1 MGEHDNGYVDTLSGN
16 DIGNPGM
23 DNEGMEIPETPDTGN
38 SDPSGNE
45 TPGQGEDTGSD
56 KPDTG
61 HDTEDKDD
69 KEESDSADQEQIIT
83 VIEDDDSKEWR
94 EGISEQLAELMK
106 PQDTTDVTERLDNLI
121 MLLTPEED
129 EAALQEAEPH
139 TVTIPFEGHTGW
151 DYPINVQFQ
160 VYPYGAGYWMKQTE
174 GFSDVDSFMARYEEI
189 INLCQEGGTLK
200 DFYVEYIWDCS
211 EELVYDHEAQTSEPE
226 PDPGEEEQKEITD
239 KLLTHLEDI
248 NTTLSDMV
256 QANMEYYQEV
266 RDHQTE
272 MQDLNRINTACN
284 IVVSVGVFCIFAL
297 LLWSEFFRRF
307 K

>member
-23 DNEGMEIPETPDTGN
+23 DNEGTEIPETPDTG
-38 SDPSGNE
+38 DPEIPGIE

-69 KEESDSADQEQIIT
+69 KEGSDSADHEQIIT

-129 EAALQEAEPH
+129 ETEVVSELY
-139 TVTIPFEGHTGW
+139 TIMTIPVEGYEGFQ
-151 DYPINVQFQ
+151 YPVEVEYSILF
-160 VYPYGAGYWMKQTE
+160 AGYEEYM
-174 GFSDVDSFMARYEEI
+174 SDAETYDDAETFRADYEELSSECSKPGS
-189 INLCQEGGTLK
+189 NFK
-200 DFYVEYIWDCS
+200 DFYISCIYDAGGNT
-211 EELVYDHEAQTSEPE
+211 VYDAQIPEPT
-226 PDPGEEEQKEITD
+226 PDPGDEEQKEVTEQ
-239 KLLTHLEDI
+239 LLAHLEGI

-256 QANMEYYQEV
+256 QADMEYYQMV
-266 RDHQTE
+266 RDYQEIGRAH
-272 MQDLNRINTACN
+272 
-284 IVVSVGVFCIFAL
+284 V
-297 LLWSEFFRRF
+297 
-307 K
+307 